1 MDAAASA
8 TAGALELN
16 GKPDYEKR
24 RALRGTEL
32 LNGEY
37 CSHAL

>member
-1 MDAAASA
+1 MDAAAA
-8 TAGALELN
+8 TARALELN

-24 RALRGTEL
+24 HTRRSAEI

-37 CSHAL
+37 RSHAP